1 MQHENCAFWAKTV
14 IIDSWELSHSRKLH
28 HKKHD
33 NLFWIWSDCSRK
45 TAAREKIVDVSQ
57 ESVRFHSIYKHRK
70 RVVWCRQPKAHN
82 ISSVSQ
88 KKATQQVGWK
98 RAWAAWGLGVSK
110 SGSCMY
116 RMRTRPRRE
125 LNLPPTNQIRVSKRR
140 APFFPWCMCDALLA
154 MRDPL
159 FRWVACQKSRTLSL
173 CHCRALIIIIKAR
186 GTHRAPYSGWLFCVS
201 TAVPALMSL
210 NFPSMA
216 SNWYQQAAAGDI

>member
-14 IIDSWELSHSRKLH
+14 IIDSWEHSHSRKLH
-28 HKKHD
+28 RKKHD

-45 TAAREKIVDVSQ
+45 TAARGKIVDVSQ
-57 ESVRFHSIYKHRK
+57 ESVRFYSIHTHRK
-70 RVVWCRQPKAHN
+70 KVVWCRQPKAHN

-140 APFFPWCMCDALLA
+140 APF
-154 MRDPL
+154 
-159 FRWVACQKSRTLSL
+159 LSL
-173 CHCRALIIIIKAR
+173 VYVRR
-186 GTHRAPYSGWLFCVS
+186 
-201 TAVPALMSL
+201 
-210 NFPSMA
+210 
-216 SNWYQQAAAGDI
+216 AAGDAWSPFQVSGVPKVKNSLSLPLSGINNYY